1 MHALFTLPVSELKD
15 IISTYEFT
23 LGLNPVKNILT
34 RMKEF
39 DQRHKDRECHHDE
52 RLTNWKA

>member
-1 MHALFTLPVSELKD
+1 MHALFTVPESDLKD
-15 IISTYEFT
+15 FISTYEFI

-39 DQRHKDRECHHDE
+39 DQQHKDGECYHDD
-52 RLTNWKA
+52 RLTNWKP